1 MTSEGKVC
9 PSMVYPAQLIAV
21 TAFYFLAGKLGLS
34 LAFVN
39 PSTTAIWA
47 PTGVALVALL
57 IWGSRIW
64 PGIFAGAF
72 LVNVTTSGTMLSSV
86 GIATGNVLE
95 GLFGAY
101 CVNRF
106 ANGKSVFNRPADIF
120 KFALITGLMSM
131 VSATLGVASLS
142 LAGYA
147 RWADDSTWVT
157 WWLGDASG
165 GLLVTPFLLLWWLNP
180 SMKWTRRKSVECA
193 GVLLS
198 LLFVSH
204 LVFGDLLPFRV
215 PSYPFG
221 FLFVP
226 ILVWVALRF
235 SPRDTAT
242 IIILLAGIT
251 IWATFD
257 GLGPFVRASPN
268 ESLLLVQ
275 MFLGVVTLMV
285 LTLAASRSEYERIE
299 EALRLEREELEQ
311 RVEARTGELAE
322 ANRALEA
329 QMSERLQAEHALRES
344 QQRFSSAFRDAS
356 IGMALVGLD
365 GTWLQVNQALCELL
379 GYAEDELLRM
389 NFQAITHP
397 EDLEAFLAHAAQ
409 VLTGER
415 RTYQMEK
422 RYIHKQGYIV
432 WVLLSVS
439 LFRGPDHAPR
449 YFIAQVQNIAG
460 RKRAEIELV
469 RAKEAAEAASRAKSE
484 FLANM
489 SHEIRTPMNAIIG
502 MADLLCETPLDRQQQ
517 EYVGIFRRAGNT
529 LMNLINDILDLSKVE
544 AGCLELEEIAFN
556 LHDAVDKTL
565 EMMALRAQEKN
576 LELACFIAP
585 DVVTDLVGDP
595 NRLRQVLLN
604 LIGNAIKF
612 TPHGEVTLRVMND
625 PEAPRI
631 GQLRFSITDTGIGI
645 PPEKLDVIFMQFTQA
660 DSSITR
666 QYGGTGL
673 GLAISK
679 HLVHLLGGRMW
690 VESEVGRG
698 TTFFFTAWF
707 GIQAHPTEQE
717 ALPKVEIQG
726 MRTLVVDD
734 SPTNRL
740 LLREALSAWGA
751 SVVEA
756 SGGEAAITELQ
767 SAEKAGL
774 PYHLVLLD
782 CRMPDLDGFA
792 VVERFCERS
801 SLAGMTVVMLTSE
814 PRSTDIARSYQLGLG
829 GYLVKPIRRV
839 ELRKAIAIAIGRTR
853 RREMVA
859 PGKAA
864 TAGPALN
871 ILLVEDSADNR
882 RLIQAYLTATPH
894 KLEIAENGRIAVEKC
909 QAVRYDLILMD
920 IQMPVMDGYTA
931 AKAIVEWQQTRQE
944 QGTPIVALSA
954 NALSG
959 DVEKSLAV
967 GCLAHLTKPIKKSTL
982 LTAIDEYARPASTSK
997 PS

>member
-1 MTSEGKVC
+1 
-9 PSMVYPAQLIAV
+9 
-21 TAFYFLAGKLGLS
+21 
-34 LAFVN
+34 
-39 PSTTAIWA
+39 
-47 PTGVALVALL
+47 
-57 IWGSRIW
+57 
-64 PGIFAGAF
+64 
-72 LVNVTTSGTMLSSV
+72 
-86 GIATGNVLE
+86 
-95 GLFGAY
+95 
-101 CVNRF
+101 
-106 ANGKSVFNRPADIF
+106 
-120 KFALITGLMSM
+120 
-131 VSATLGVASLS
+131 
-142 LAGYA
+142 
-147 RWADDSTWVT
+147 
-157 WWLGDASG
+157 
-165 GLLVTPFLLLWWLNP
+165 
-180 SMKWTRRKSVECA
+180 
-193 GVLLS
+193 
-198 LLFVSH
+198 
-204 LVFGDLLPFRV
+204 
-215 PSYPFG
+215 
-221 FLFVP
+221 
-226 ILVWVALRF
+226 
-235 SPRDTAT
+235 
-242 IIILLAGIT
+242 
-251 IWATFD
+251 
-257 GLGPFVRASPN
+257 
-268 ESLLLVQ
+268 
-275 MFLGVVTLMV
+275 
-285 LTLAASRSEYERIE
+285 
-299 EALRLEREELEQ
+299 
-311 RVEARTGELAE
+311 
-322 ANRALEA
+322 
-329 QMSERLQAEHALRES
+329 MSERLQAEHALRES

-756 SGGEAAITELQ
+756 SGG
-767 SAEKAGL
+767 
-774 PYHLVLLD
+774 
-782 CRMPDLDGFA
+782 
-792 VVERFCERS
+792 
-801 SLAGMTVVMLTSE
+801 
-814 PRSTDIARSYQLGLG
+814 
-829 GYLVKPIRRV
+829 
-839 ELRKAIAIAIGRTR
+839 
-853 RREMVA
+853 
-859 PGKAA
+859 
-864 TAGPALN
+864 
-871 ILLVEDSADNR
+871 
-882 RLIQAYLTATPH
+882 
-894 KLEIAENGRIAVEKC
+894 
-909 QAVRYDLILMD
+909 
-920 IQMPVMDGYTA
+920 
-931 AKAIVEWQQTRQE
+931 
-944 QGTPIVALSA
+944 
-954 NALSG
+954 
-959 DVEKSLAV
+959 
-967 GCLAHLTKPIKKSTL
+967 
-982 LTAIDEYARPASTSK
+982 
-997 PS
+997 